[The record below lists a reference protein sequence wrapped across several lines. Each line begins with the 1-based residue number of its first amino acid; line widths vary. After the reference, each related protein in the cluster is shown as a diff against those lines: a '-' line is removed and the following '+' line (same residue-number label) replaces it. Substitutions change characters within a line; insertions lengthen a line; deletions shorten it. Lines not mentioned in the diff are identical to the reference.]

1 MNASCLERLKLMV
14 FIVLDVCVDVDGNC
28 VFEDFDDWDDSVLMM
43 WNRMRCVMD
52 MTMAAVTINLTAELY

>member
-1 MNASCLERLKLMV
+1 MV
-14 FIVLDVCVDVDGNC
+14 FIVLDVDVDVDVDGNC